1 LKKTGFGFATVPCNT
16 FFTGEEF
23 VLAIEETREKELIQQ
38 VTPTVHG
45 YLTTMLNG
53 NYNIFF

>member
-1 LKKTGFGFATVPCNT
+1 LTKTTVPVTVPCNT

-53 NYNIFF
+53 YYNIFF